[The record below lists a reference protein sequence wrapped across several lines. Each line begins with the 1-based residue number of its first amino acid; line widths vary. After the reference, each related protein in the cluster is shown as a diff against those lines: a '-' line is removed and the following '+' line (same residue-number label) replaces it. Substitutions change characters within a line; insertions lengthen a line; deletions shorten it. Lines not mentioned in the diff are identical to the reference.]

1 MSLGIEVTL
10 QPAKWRSSSQS
21 NVGIKN
27 NKYQGIQDIP
37 VI

>member
-1 MSLGIEVTL
+1 MFLGIEITL
-10 QPAKWRSSSQS
+10 QPAHWRSSSQS

-27 NKYQGIQDIP
+27 NKYQGIQDMS